1 MTRWKKGFQTDACVT
16 ERPST
21 LTAED
26 AVGRRNNRETMAGN
40 INRSRFGG
48 RL

>member
-1 MTRWKKGFQTDACVT
+1 M
-16 ERPST
+16 
-21 LTAED
+21 LTVED

-40 INRSRFGG
+40 INGSRFGG